1 MGSIN
6 FNPVPMNFELVSFR
20 VELAFEGEDEKRLA
34 FGASHEKVDNLERF
48 RMLFKDNESFA
59 IFSGEKNEFAEVRN
73 EGPFI
78 IINADRPSA
87 IPGNEENQVE
97 FPINEERKDS
107 PSDTKISEYDESLA
121 DEGNQADVSSND
133 MSKDDS
139 SEAKENHDVVFS
151 ANPNIEETS
160 GVISSEDGNQEDV
173 ASNDAN
179 KDDASSVKED
189 PNGIPSNPNNDTTDE
204 GNQADVSSNDATKE
218 DTSEVKFSVFPSQEE
233 SPNGIPNNSTIPYEQ
248 QDPSVMASDDG
259 TVFVDMPGEEE
270 DDYDDEDFCDIKFAA
285 SGSLV
290 NRDGDL
296 VAFAFSCVDQVLA
309 DMVGQAMDEAAPPE
323 AGQDEEVPQDVT
335 ADLLQPVRY
344 LMDNFGELLYH
355 FTSVS
360 DAEAEV

>member
-20 VELAFEGEDEKRLA
+20 VELGFEGEDEKRLA

-87 IPGNEENQVE
+87 VPGNEENQVE
-97 FPINEERKDS
+97 FPINEKREDS
-107 PSDTKISEYDESLA
+107 PSDTKISEYDKSLA

-133 MSKDDS
+133 LIKDDT

-151 ANPNIEETS
+151 AIPNNEETS
-160 GVISSEDGNQEDV
+160 GAISNEDGNQEDV
-173 ASNDAN
+173 ATNDAT
-179 KDDASSVKED
+179 KDDASSEMED
-189 PNGIPSNPNNDTTDE
+189 SNAIPATQNNDTTADE
-204 GNQADVSSNDATKE
+204 GNQANVSSNDATKE

-233 SPNGIPNNSTIPYEQ
+233 SLNNSTIPYEQ
-248 QDPSVMASDDG
+248 QDPNVMTSDDG
-259 TVFVDMPGEEE
+259 TIFIDMPGEEE
-270 DDYDDEDFCDIKFAA
+270 DNYDDEDFCDIKFAA

-290 NRDGDL
+290 NRDKDL

-309 DMVGQAMDEAAPPE
+309 DMVGQAMDEAAPSE
-323 AGQDEEVPQDVT
+323 AGQNEEVPQDVT

-344 LMDNFGELLYH
+344 LMDNFGELLHH
-355 FTSVS
+355 FNMQCLS

>member
-97 FPINEERKDS
+97 FPINEEREDS
-107 PSDTKISEYDESLA
+107 PSDTKISEY

-133 MSKDDS
+133 MSKDDT
-139 SEAKENHDVVFS
+139 SEAKESHDVVFS
-151 ANPNIEETS
+151 TIPNNEETS
-160 GVISSEDGNQEDV
+160 GAISSEGGNQEDV
-173 ASNDAN
+173 ARNDAN

-189 PNGIPSNPNNDTTDE
+189 PNGITSNPNNDTTDE

-248 QDPSVMASDDG
+248 QDPSVLASDDG

-270 DDYDDEDFCDIKFAA
+270 DDYDDEEFCDIKFAA

>member
-1 MGSIN
+1 
-6 FNPVPMNFELVSFR
+6 MNFELVSFR
-20 VELAFEGEDEKRLA
+20 VELGFEGEDEKRLA

-73 EGPFI
+73 E
-78 IINADRPSA
+78 
-87 IPGNEENQVE
+87 
-97 FPINEERKDS
+97 
-107 PSDTKISEYDESLA
+107 
-121 DEGNQADVSSND
+121 
-133 MSKDDS
+133 
-139 SEAKENHDVVFS
+139 
-151 ANPNIEETS
+151 ETS
-160 GVISSEDGNQEDV
+160 GTISSEDGNQEDV
-173 ASNDAN
+173 ATNDAT
-179 KDDASSVKED
+179 KDDASSEMED
-189 PNGIPSNPNNDTTDE
+189 SNAIPATQNNDTTADE
-204 GNQADVSSNDATKE
+204 GNQANVSSNDATKE

-233 SPNGIPNNSTIPYEQ
+233 SLNNSTIPYEQ
-248 QDPSVMASDDG
+248 QDPNVMTSDDG
-259 TVFVDMPGEEE
+259 TIFIDMPGEEE
-270 DDYDDEDFCDIKFAA
+270 DNYDDEDFCDIKFAA

-296 VAFAFSCVDQVLA
+296 VAFAFSCVDQVLE

-323 AGQDEEVPQDVT
+323 AGQDEQVPQDVT

>member
-1 MGSIN
+1 MIISSTYKMGSIN

-97 FPINEERKDS
+97 FPINEEREDS
-107 PSDTKISEYDESLA
+107 PSDTKISEY

-133 MSKDDS
+133 MSKDDT
-139 SEAKENHDVVFS
+139 SEAKESHDVVFS
-151 ANPNIEETS
+151 TIPNNEETS
-160 GVISSEDGNQEDV
+160 GAISSEGGNQEDV

-218 DTSEVKFSVFPSQEE
+218 DTSEVKFSVFPSHQED
-233 SPNGIPNNSTIPYEQ
+233 NISTIPYAEE
-248 QDPSVMASDDG
+248 QDPSVLASDDG

-270 DDYDDEDFCDIKFAA
+270 DDYDDEDFCNIKFAA